1 MDELLE
7 QVALTL
13 IKNISFVHEILSRK
27 WVYSGIFLEYYPKIY
42 FSMSEEFTYQDI
54 CLFQMLMILD
64 KDKIKN

>member
-13 IKNISFVHEILSRK
+13 IKNVSFIHEILSRK
-27 WVYSGIFLEYYPKIY
+27 WVYSGIYLEYYPKIY

-54 CLFQMLMILD
+54 CLF
-64 KDKIKN
+64 